1 MIDFLKEPLA
11 AATAVLTLLLLC
23 LKAWK
28 SFIRPKVIQPILDHF
43 SMVHNSARLVQ
54 EIKKEL
60 VHNGGSSL
68 KDLVSQ
74 LLRDQ
79 KDFGQS
85 LSRLEGLVQAILS
98 VSDEGVWVSDEHGH
112 CLWVNGW
119 FAQNI
124 GWMPH
129 EMLGSGWKNTIHA
142 DCRDSVFR
150 EWEECIKE
158 HRDFIMKFDYASKGG
173 STVSVSARCSPMRQK
188 IGGMIIG
195 HVGFVQSNNE
205 AARDHRGRRGAT
217 GATGERGPRG
227 D

>member
-11 AATAVLTLLLLC
+11 AATAVLTLTLLC

-28 SFIRPKVIQPILDHF
+28 LLVRPKVVQPILDHF
-43 SMVHNSARLVQ
+43 AMVHSSARLVQ

-98 VSDEGVWVSDEHGH
+98 VSDEGVWLSDEHGH

-129 EMLGSGWKNTIHA
+129 EMQGSGWKNTIHP
-142 DCRDSVFR
+142 DCREAVFR
-150 EWEECIKE
+150 EWDECVRE
-158 HRDFIMKFDYASKGG
+158 HRDFIMKFDYFSKGG
-173 STVSVSARCSPMRQK
+173 SAVSVSARCSPMRQK
-188 IGGMIIG
+188 IGGIIIFRMFIPKI
-195 HVGFVQSNNE
+195 VSLN
-205 AARDHRGRRGAT
+205 
-217 GATGERGPRG
+217 
-227 D
+227 